1 MWKSVMLKLNSII
14 KDIIAYRQKGV
25 AEVTLLAVCPNSEA
39 VLEAAVK
46 SAAFNRSILL
56 FAATLNQVDIDG
68 GYTCWTPRE
77 FVSKMQAYAKKY
89 SWDGSL

>member
-14 KDIIAYRQKGV
+14 KDIIAYRKKGV

-46 SAAFNRSILL
+46 SAAFTGIY
-56 FAATLNQVDIDG
+56 G
-68 GYTCWTPRE
+68 
-77 FVSKMQAYAKKY
+77 
-89 SWDGSL
+89 